1 MLLYVPLCRRHRDL
15 MLWLIF
21 SGAKWK
27 LNSKLLT
34 VAKWL
39 NDHDEKLTLDLEKNK
54 CMLIGNDRK
63 LESKVA
69 LTVSIFDHNVNN
81 VNSFK
86 CLGIFISSD
95 FTWKNH
101 VEYIAGKIDQTRIGL
116 LNRIKH
122 LLHFSASLHFC
133 NSLVM
138 PLFDFADLI

>member
-1 MLLYVPLCRRHRDL
+1 MAKRSRH
-15 MLWLIF
+15 
-21 SGAKWK
+21 
-27 LNSKLLT
+27 
-34 VAKWL
+34 
-39 NDHDEKLTLDLEKNK
+39 HQKLTLDLEKNK

-101 VEYIAGKIDQTRIGL
+101 VEQGIAGKIDQTRIGL

-122 LLHFSASLHFC
+122 LLHFSASL
-133 NSLVM
+133 
-138 PLFDFADLI
+138 LFL

>member
-1 MLLYVPLCRRHRDL
+1 
-15 MLWLIF
+15 MLWLMF

-27 LNSKLLT
+27 LNNKLLT

-81 VNSFK
+81 VNTFK
-86 CLGIFISSD
+86 YHGIFISSD
-95 FTWKNH
+95 YAWTNH
-101 VEYIAGKIDQTRIGL
+101 VDYIACKINQRLGIIALSIYYL
-116 LNRIKH
+116 L
-122 LLHFSASLHFC
+122 LYAFFFL
-133 NSLVM
+133 
-138 PLFDFADLI
+138 

>member
-1 MLLYVPLCRRHRDL
+1 
-15 MLWLIF
+15 MLWLMF
-21 SGAKWK
+21 SAAKWK

-81 VNSFK
+81 VNSF
-86 CLGIFISSD
+86 
-95 FTWKNH
+95 
-101 VEYIAGKIDQTRIGL
+101 
-116 LNRIKH
+116 
-122 LLHFSASLHFC
+122 
-133 NSLVM
+133 
-138 PLFDFADLI
+138 

>member
-1 MLLYVPLCRRHRDL
+1 MLLYVPLCRRHRDV

-27 LNSKLLT
+27 LNSNLLT

-39 NDHDEKLTLDLEKNK
+39 NDHHQKLTLDLEKNK

-69 LTVSIFDHNVNN
+69 LTKSIFNHNVNN

-95 FTWKNH
+95 FAWKNH
-101 VEYIAGKIDQTRIGL
+101 VEQGIAGKIDQTRIGL

-122 LLHFSASLHFC
+122 LLHFSASL
-133 NSLVM
+133 
-138 PLFDFADLI
+138 LFL